1 MFTGIIEEK
10 GQVIALQKIGTNLDL
25 TIQAPMAS
33 ELKIDQSVA
42 HNGVCL
48 TVTSLLEN
56 NQYTV
61 TAIEETLQ
69 KTNLGQLSEYDFVN
83 LERCMAMNGRLD
95 GHMVYGHVDQIAICV
110 AIEENEGSTLFTFEY
125 EQKGNN
131 VLVEKGSITIN
142 GISLTVFNVIDNKF
156 TVAII
161 PYTLEHTNLKH
172 IKEGF
177 QVNLEFDILGKY
189 IHKIL
194 SSQNLL

>member
-10 GQVIALQKIGTNLDL
+10 GQVIGLQKVGTNLDL
-25 TIQAPMAS
+25 TIQASMS
-33 ELKIDQSVA
+33 TELKIDQSVA

-61 TAIEETLQ
+61 TAIEETLE
-69 KTNLGQLSEYDFVN
+69 KTNLGELIENDFVN

-95 GHMVYGHVDQIAICV
+95 GHMVYGHVDQIATCV
-110 AIEENEGSTLFTFEY
+110 SIEQNEGSTLFTFEY
-125 EQKGNN
+125 KQKGDN
-131 VLVEKGSITIN
+131 VLVEKGSVTIN

-172 IKEGF
+172 LKEG
-177 QVNLEFDILGKY
+177 QYVNLEFDILGKY